1 MSQNYS
7 VKPRENEI
15 AKKRQ
20 ELLDALISGDQ
31 LAATQVV
38 DNLVSQRWEPTFVY
52 ENSIGHCLAEIG
64 ARWHNGDLS
73 IAVEHRATQIA
84 LRLLSRAQDVYAPT
98 RRVGRRALVTSVE
111 GDNHLIGG
119 LVFADLLRFEGWE
132 VDFLGADSPVSSI
145 VDLVT
150 QENPDLVG
158 LSVTIE
164 EYLPNATSTVKAL
177 KVINQNLVV
186 VVGGAAAETS
196 NAVIALAEAD
206 FYGADA
212 LVAVDWTQKKFD
224 LNDSTMS
231 LKVMLSDLGSTI
243 QSLRKDRGL
252 SQQQLAT
259 GAGLDRSYISAVEN
273 GKQNV
278 SFATLKGISDVLG
291 VRVTELISGRP

>member
-15 AKKRQ
+15 VKTRQ

-38 DNLVSQRWEPTFVY
+38 DNLVSRRWEPAFVY
-52 ENSIGHCLAEIG
+52 VDVIGHCLAEIG

-73 IAVEHRATQIA
+73 IAIEHRATQIA

-119 LVFADLLRFEGWE
+119 LAFADLLRFEGWE

-177 KVINQNLVV
+177 KVINENLVV
-186 VVGGAAAETS
+186 VVGGAAAVTS
-196 NAVIALAEAD
+196 DAAIALAEAD
-206 FYGADA
+206 FYGTDA
-212 LVAVDWTQKKFD
+212 VAAVDWTQKKFG

-252 SQQQLAT
+252 SQQQLAM

-278 SFATLKGISDVLG
+278 SFATLKGISDALG